1 MKSFERKLETL
12 LAESSIMNNLNDAL
26 HKTAWRGQNNLNL
39 PKTKRW
45 NYSQEREGGCREC
58 EVKS

>member
-12 LAESSIMNNLNDAL
+12 LTESSIMNNLNDAS

-45 NYSQEREGGCREC
+45 NYSQERGGDAGSAR
-58 EVKS
+58 

>member
-1 MKSFERKLETL
+1 
-12 LAESSIMNNLNDAL
+12 MNNLNDAL

-45 NYSQEREGGCREC
+45 NYSQERDGGVQGVRGDIVMNSNFE
-58 EVKS
+58 